1 MQSIPI
7 ALVAAALIAA
17 TGAFAAEPD
26 ACPNGRVFTEGAGD
40 DAEIICTYATL
51 VTEQLQSFDLA
62 VPAPVTIAVIPE
74 LGDNCLGIY
83 HCGTG
88 RIEVLEREAYAHLR
102 EAGEASAFATV
113 SEDAFFESIIRHEL
127 AHAALDTMPCPFEAC
142 PVGQEYIAYTMQ
154 VWFLPETDRV
164 AFEEA
169 KPHDETISRDMLS
182 GIMLMMAP
190 ELFAHRAW
198 FHLQA
203 REDPHAFIGQIARG
217 EVLLDHERP

>member
-1 MQSIPI
+1 MHSISL
-7 ALVAAALIAA
+7 ALFA
-17 TGAFAAEPD
+17 TGLISATSALAAEPE
-26 ACPNGRVFTEGAGD
+26 ACPSGRVFIEGAGD
-40 DAEIICTYATL
+40 DADVICAYAARA
-51 VTEQLQSFDLA
+51 TEQLQSFGLA

-74 LGDNCLGIY
+74 LGDNCLGVY

-88 RIEVLEREAYAHLR
+88 RIEILARDAYAPLR

-127 AHAALDTMPCPFEAC
+127 AHAALDSMPCPFEAC
-142 PVGQEYIAYTMQ
+142 PVGQEYVAYTMQ
-154 VWFLPETDRV
+154 VWFLPENDRI

-169 KPHDETISRDMLS
+169 KPHDGPISRDMLS
-182 GIMLMMAP
+182 GIMLLMAP

-203 REDPHAFIGQIARG
+203 REEPYAFIGQITRG
-217 EVLLDHERP
+217 EVLLDHEHP

>member
-1 MQSIPI
+1 VLSNSRAAVAIVLI
-7 ALVAAALIAA
+7 SASGAL
-17 TGAFAAEPD
+17 AEEPET
-26 ACPNGRVFTEGAGD
+26 CPSGRVFTEGAGD
-40 DAEIICTYATL
+40 NAEIICTYAARA
-51 VTEQLQSFDLA
+51 TEQLQSFGLA

-74 LGDNCLGIY
+74 LVDHCLGIY

-88 RIEVLEREAYAHLR
+88 RIEILAPEAYVTLR

-113 SEDAFFESIIRHEL
+113 SNDAFFESIIRHEL
-127 AHAALDTMPCPFEAC
+127 AHAALETMPCPFEAC

-154 VWFLPETDRV
+154 VWFLPENDRL

-169 KPHDETISRDMLS
+169 KSHDGPISRDMLS

-198 FHLQA
+198 LHLQA
-203 REDPHAFIGQIARG
+203 REDPYAFIGQITRG
-217 EVLLDHERP
+217 EVLLDYEHP

>member
-1 MQSIPI
+1 LHSKSFVV
-7 ALVAAALIAA
+7 VAVALISAA
-17 TGAFAAEPD
+17 GALAAEPE
-26 ACPNGRVFTEGAGD
+26 ACPSGRVFTEDAGD
-40 DAEIICTYATL
+40 DAEIICAHAARA
-51 VTEQLQSFDLA
+51 TEQLESFDLA
-62 VPAPVTIAVIPE
+62 VPAPVTIAVVPE
-74 LGDNCLGIY
+74 LGDNCLGVY

-88 RIEVLEREAYAHLR
+88 RIEILAPEAYVPPR

-113 SEDAFFESIIRHEL
+113 SNDAFFESIIRHEL
-127 AHAALDTMPCPFEAC
+127 AHAALDSMLCPFEAC

-154 VWFLPETDRV
+154 VWFLPENDRV

-169 KPHDETISRDMLS
+169 KPHDGPISRDMLS

-203 REDPHAFIGQIARG
+203 REDPYAFIGQITRG
-217 EVLLDHERP
+217 EVLLDHEHP